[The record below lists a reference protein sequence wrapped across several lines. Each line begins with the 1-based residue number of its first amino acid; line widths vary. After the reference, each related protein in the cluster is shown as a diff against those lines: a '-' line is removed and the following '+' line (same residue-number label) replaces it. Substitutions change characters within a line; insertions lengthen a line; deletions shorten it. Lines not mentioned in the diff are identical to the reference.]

1 MTFTIKNITIVGA
14 GTMGHS
20 IGQEYALAGF
30 QVSIFDQS
38 EEIIHKVKTRIK
50 KNLEEMAEWDLIK
63 TDQVAPTL
71 ARIKT
76 YSNLE
81 DACVDADL
89 VVEAIFEVLEI
100 KQQVFREL
108 DRVCPPKTIL
118 ASPRGPN
125 QPRNTFDSGLWP
137 VPVSETKI
145 GSIRITV
152 RLRTA

>member
-1 MTFTIKNITIVGA
+1 
-14 GTMGHS
+14 MGHS

-118 ASPRGPN
+118 ASNTSSLMPSSLLPAPLNAPR
-125 QPRNTFDSGLWP
+125 
-137 VPVSETKI
+137 
-145 GSIRITV
+145 
-152 RLRTA
+152 